1 MIFKDRFT
9 AGKLLAKELKKYKN
23 KKDTIILTIP
33 RGGLQVGYSI
43 AKELNS
49 RLSIILTK
57 KISYPGN
64 SEYAIGTVGL
74 TSEIIEEQGI
84 SKDYIKNEIKN
95 IRNYLKE
102 RYKKYLGKNKPINLK
117 NKLIIITDDGIATG
131 KTMLL
136 TIKLIKEQK
145 PKKIIVAIPVGPI
158 ENVKLLKENAD
169 EVICLYSSEH
179 FFAVGEFYENFEQ
192 VSDEKAISLLKKVQ
206 SSHKS

>member
-9 AGKLLAKELKKYKN
+9 AGKLLAQELKKYKN
-23 KKDTIILTIP
+23 KKDTIILAVP

-43 AKELNS
+43 AKKLN
-49 RLSIILTK
+49 LKLNIILTK

-64 SEYAIGTVGL
+64 PEYAIGAVGL
-74 TSEIIEEQGI
+74 NSEIIEEQGI

-95 IRNYLKE
+95 IRISLKE

-117 NKLIIITDDGIATG
+117 NKIVIITDDGIATG

-136 TIKLIKEQK
+136 TVRLIKEQK
-145 PKKIIVAIPVGPI
+145 PKKIIVAIPVSPI
-158 ENVKLLKENAD
+158 ENIELLKENAD
-169 EVICLYSSEH
+169 EVICLHSPEH

-192 VSDEKAISLLKKVQ
+192 VSDEEAIKLLKELN
-206 SSHKS
+206 